1 MRPERLK
8 ATAQRA
14 GSKVS
19 LIIAKVLSP
28 ALRLEHEKYYKDSSN
43 AQNLGAPSTIV
54 AEIDSVKHKR
64 RLMF

>member
-1 MRPERLK
+1 MKNQKWGRKVVRPERLK

-28 ALRLEHEKYYKDSSN
+28 ALRLEHEKYYKDS
-43 AQNLGAPSTIV
+43 AM
-54 AEIDSVKHKR
+54 HKISARPQVSSR
-64 RLMF
+64 R